1 MGCPASPCS
10 SRLSSAPAARLQLDP
25 TALHSIAHTRLS
37 RLRATRARAEAA
49 RSATVARPRPRG
61 ALGPDAQRSEGR
73 PEAHFLSRLRR
84 WGPLD
89 VRVLLP
95 ACLLLGAA
103 SLALRVSPGYDAWSW
118 LVWGRELA
126 HLDLDTTGGPS
137 WKPLPVLVT
146 SILSPFGDAAPTL
159 WLLVIRTATFL
170 SLGLVARLALRL
182 AGPLAAAVAPIFMLL
197 TPNSD
202 ARFFRYAAQGF
213 AEPLIVAL
221 VLGGIERHLDG
232 RRDHALVLGVLAALL
247 RPEIWPFLGI
257 YALWLW
263 FAEPRLRRL
272 VIGLLPLVP
281 ILWLGGDWL
290 GSGGVLTGA
299 DRARASVEEGPGMRL
314 VQADAEAF
322 EVVIA
327 PVWLGAVVAMLVGL
341 RRREAFVVPVLGMV
355 ALAWLG
361 LLFVMTAKL
370 GFYSGGR
377 FAVPAGALLSVLA
390 GVGLVTAVRAA
401 GGLAQ
406 RMLGR
411 GALGQSGDGESVAAR
426 GRRGLIS
433 PVAVRAAAALVL
445 VGLAMPFVLPRL
457 ASVPAQARAW
467 SARAAA
473 DQEVRDLA
481 RAPGVARAIAACGP
495 VAVDWYALAR
505 EAPVAMAWELELPL
519 GDVQRRLRGG
529 RGHVFALRKGKRFA
543 RLSRQGQGGIR
554 PGAGTPV
561 HGGTRLVASSP
572 RWGLFAVGCER

>member
-1 MGCPASPCS
+1 M
-10 SRLSSAPAARLQLDP
+10 
-25 TALHSIAHTRLS
+25 
-37 RLRATRARAEAA
+37 
-49 RSATVARPRPRG
+49 
-61 ALGPDAQRSEGR
+61 
-73 PEAHFLSRLRR
+73 
-84 WGPLD
+84 
-89 VRVLLP
+89 RVLLP
-95 ACLLLGAA
+95 VCLALGAA
-103 SLALRVSPGYDAWSW
+103 SLAVPVAPGYDAWSW

-146 SILSPFGDAAPTL
+146 SVLSPFGDTAPTL
-159 WLLVIRTATFL
+159 WLLVVRVVTFL
-170 SLGLVARLALRL
+170 SLGLAARLALRL
-182 AGPLAAAVAPIFMLL
+182 AGPLAAAVAPILMLL

-221 VLGGIERHLDG
+221 LLGGIERHLDG

-247 RPEIWPFLGI
+247 RPEVWPFLGL
-257 YALWLW
+257 YGLWLW
-263 FAEPRLRRL
+263 FQEPRLRRL
-272 VIGLLPLVP
+272 AIGLLPLVP
-281 ILWLGGDWL
+281 LLWLGGDWL

-299 DRARASVEEGPGMRL
+299 DRARVSVEEGPGLRL

-341 RRREAFVVPVLGMV
+341 RRREPFVVPVLGMV
-355 ALAWLG
+355 ALAWVG
-361 LLFVMTAKL
+361 LLFVMTATF

-411 GALGQSGDGESVAAR
+411 GAFGRNGDGESVAAR
-426 GRRGLIS
+426 GLRGLIGAV
-433 PVAVRAAAALVL
+433 PVQATAALVL
-445 VGLAMPFVLPRL
+445 VGLAMPFALPRL

-467 SARAAA
+467 SERAAA

-481 RAPGVARAIAACGP
+481 RVPGVARAVAACGP
-495 VAVDWYALAR
+495 VAVDWYDLAR

-529 RGHVFALRKGKRFA
+529 RGHVFALREGKRFA
-543 RLSRQGQGGIR
+543 RLSRQAQGETR
-554 PGAGTPV
+554 PGAGTPAN
-561 HGGTRLVASSP
+561 GGTRLVASSP
-572 RWGLFAVGCER
+572 RWGLFAVGCNR